1 MRRTTEKRSG
11 GRRALCL
18 LAALLPVLLACL
30 LSPAGAA
37 AARVTLG
44 SYVPHADESP
54 ALIDSFANE
63 VGWSPVIVDS
73 FKTFDQAPIY
83 HPQLDAMRAR
93 GAVPMITW
101 EPQTSSEGRISLSK
115 IARGRYD
122 GYIGSAARSAAGWG
136 KPLMIRIGQEMN
148 GSWYPWSPVFG
159 NNARSFV
166 RAWRHVVRVFRRE
179 GANNVYWVWTPYVE
193 TAENIPFRRFYP
205 GDRYVDWAGV
215 DGYNWGGRFAW
226 KSFRSLFARSY
237 RDLLRL
243 TDRPLMIGEVG
254 CGEIGGNKAR
264 WLRLMLRRDLPRMP
278 HFRAVVWFD
287 DTDEK
292 GDLRV
297 DTSHVALS
305 SFRRWTSAPLYASNR
320 KLLLRTPG
328 RLSRGGKR
336 RHRSR

>member
-1 MRRTTEKRSG
+1 LDGRRTLRVV
-11 GRRALCL
+11 
-18 LAALLPVLLACL
+18 AALLLTLLACL
-30 LSPAGAA
+30 LSPAGSAG
-37 AARVTLG
+37 ARVSLG
-44 SYVPHADESP
+44 TYVPHADENP
-54 ALIDSFANE
+54 GLVDAFAQQ
-63 VGWSPVIVDS
+63 VGWNPVILTS

-101 EPQTSSEGRISLSK
+101 EPQTSSEGMISLAK

-122 GYIGSAARSAAGWG
+122 GYLRNAARSAAGWDH
-136 KPLMIRIGQEMN
+136 PLMIRLGQEMN

-159 NNARSFV
+159 NTARSFV
-166 RAWRHVVRVFRRE
+166 RAWRHIVRVFRRE
-179 GANNVYWVWTPYVE
+179 GANNVFWVWTPYVE
-193 TAENIPFRRFYP
+193 TDENIPFRRFYP

-226 KSFRSLFARSY
+226 KSFRGLFARSY

-254 CGEIGGNKAR
+254 CGEIGGSKSR
-264 WLRLMLRRDLPRMP
+264 WLRLMLRRDLPRMT

-287 DTDEK
+287 DTDVK

-297 DTSHVALS
+297 DTSHVALR

-320 KLLLRTPG
+320 RLLLRTPG
-328 RLSRGGKR
+328 RLTRGGR
-336 RHRSR
+336 NRSHSR